1 MGPTPGSSGSHAA
14 GSSVDERGD
23 LGVELVGF
31 GLEQPD
37 ALGGGR

>member
-1 MGPTPGSSGSHAA
+1 MGPTPGSSGSHR
-14 GSSVDERGD
+14 GSSMDERGD